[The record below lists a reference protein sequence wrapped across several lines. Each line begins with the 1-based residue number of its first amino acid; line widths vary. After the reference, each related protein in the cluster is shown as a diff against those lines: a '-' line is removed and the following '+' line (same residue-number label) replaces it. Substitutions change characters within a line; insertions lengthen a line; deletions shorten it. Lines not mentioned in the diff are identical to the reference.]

1 MTQMNLAVK
10 QKQACGHREQTC
22 GSQVER
28 GGEDGVGGRG
38 EAEEIT
44 INRMDAQ

>member
-10 QKQACGHREQTC
+10 QKQACG
-22 GSQVER
+22 SQGER
-28 GGEDGVGGRG
+28 GREDGVGGRG

>member
-1 MTQMNLAVK
+1 MNLAVK
-10 QKQACGHREQTC
+10 QKQACG
-22 GSQVER
+22 SQGER

-38 EAEEIT
+38 EAEVIT